1 MRPNL
6 RLTALAALAAGLALA
21 QPVLAQPATARQS
34 TENASG
40 GVLDAIGACRAI
52 TAPEARLTCY
62 DQASA
67 KLAAADAAGDI
78 VVLDRQKVESV
89 RREAFGFNL
98 PKLSAFGGKSDK
110 APALDRIEGVAKQAY
125 QNGAGGWTIVL
136 EDGAK
141 WDQVGRDPVRR
152 APKPGS
158 KIAIRKA
165 SMGSFFVNIDG
176 QTAIRARRVD

>member
-1 MRPNL
+1 MRL
-6 RLTALAALAAGLALA
+6 ARLPLALLALGSTVTIAQSAHAAQPTPLEAVTACRVIPDAGQRLACYDKAAGALDA
-21 QPVLAQPATARQS
+21 A
-34 TENASG
+34 NASG
-40 GVLDAIGACRAI
+40 EL
-52 TAPEARLTCY
+52 
-62 DQASA
+62 
-67 KLAAADAAGDI
+67 

-89 RREAFGFNL
+89 KREAFGFNL
-98 PKLSAFGGKSDK
+98 PKLELFGGKDGK
-110 APALDRIEGVAKQAY
+110 DPGLDRLEGVAKQAY

-152 APKPGS
+152 APKAGS

-165 SMGSFFVNIDG
+165 SMGSFFLNVDG

>member
-1 MRPNL
+1 MRSIQLPL
-6 RLTALAALAAGLALA
+6 ALLVLGALPAAALAA
-21 QPVLAQPATARQS
+21 PAAGPTA
-34 TENASG
+34 
-40 GVLDAIGACRAI
+40 LDAVTACRAI
-52 TAPEARLTCY
+52 PEAEARLACY
-62 DQASA
+62 DKAA
-67 KLAAADAAGDI
+67 GALVAADAAGDI

-89 RREAFGFNL
+89 KREAFGFNL
-98 PKLSAFGGKSDK
+98 PKLDLFGGKGEK
-110 APALDRIEGVAKQAY
+110 AEALDRVEGVAKQTW
-125 QNGAGGWTIVL
+125 QNGTGGWTIVL

-165 SMGSFFVNIDG
+165 SMGSFFLNIDG

>member
-1 MRPNL
+1 MRSIQLPL
-6 RLTALAALAAGLALA
+6 ALLVLGTLPAAALAGPAG
-21 QPVLAQPATARQS
+21 PTA
-34 TENASG
+34 
-40 GVLDAIGACRAI
+40 LDAVTACRAI
-52 TAPEARLTCY
+52 PEAEARLACY
-62 DQASA
+62 DKAA
-67 KLAAADAAGDI
+67 GALVAADAAGDI

-89 RREAFGFNL
+89 KREAFGFNL
-98 PKLSAFGGKSDK
+98 PKLDLFGGKGEK
-110 APALDRIEGVAKQAY
+110 AEALDRVEGVAKQTW
-125 QNGAGGWTIVL
+125 QNGTGGWTIVL

-165 SMGSFFVNIDG
+165 SMGSFFLNIDG